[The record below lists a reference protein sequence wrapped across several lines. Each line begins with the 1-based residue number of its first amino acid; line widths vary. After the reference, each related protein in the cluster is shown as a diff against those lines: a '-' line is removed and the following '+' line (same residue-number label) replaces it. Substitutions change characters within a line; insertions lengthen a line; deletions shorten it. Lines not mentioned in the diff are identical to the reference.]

1 MTSSSVRACTPLT
14 ILATALCLPLAAGCR
29 EAPTAPPAPPSAP
42 SAPSPPPSPPAGFTV
57 AGTVR
62 AATTGEPL
70 SGVSVYQVFGGKGSP
85 STVTDSAGRYRISLT
100 RSEKLRAQK
109 SGYVPVDT
117 DKPVTAGGT
126 YDFEL
131 RPGVRI
137 GGRTEERGV
146 GTLGGVRVEIL
157 SGPDAGVETT
167 STSWGSYSLPYV
179 APGVFRIR
187 ASKDGFDRVEVDVD
201 TAITTSVNFTMQ
213 WAYGDCLS
221 SVTPVLFDML
231 PPGGASGTI
240 RVEARAERDWS
251 AAAAAPWFEVIGRT
265 TRTGSGTVSFEVRPS
280 AGEVDERRDAIRI
293 RCENGGGQ
301 DVTLVQLPDCGLQLL
316 PEADT
321 PAEFT
326 ADGGTGR
333 LQVITSTPGCFWR
346 AASRADWIRGVGIQ
360 SWRGTNTVAFV
371 VEANTTGRSREGIF
385 QVSEKTWVVRQ
396 R

>member
-1 MTSSSVRACTPLT
+1 MTSSSVRACTPVA

-29 EAPTAPPAPPSAP
+29 EGPTAPPGVPSAP
-42 SAPSPPPSPPAGFTV
+42 SAPAPPAGFTV
-57 AGTVR
+57 TGTVR
-62 AATTGEPL
+62 ATTTGEPL
-70 SGVSVYQVFGGKGSP
+70 SGVSVYQVPGGKGSP
-85 STVTDSAGRYRISLT
+85 STLTDAAGHYRISLT
-100 RSEKLRAQK
+100 MSDKLRAQK

-117 DKPVTAGGT
+117 ATAVTAGGT

-146 GTLGGVRVEIL
+146 GALGGVRVQIL
-157 SGPDAGVETT
+157 TGPDAGVETT
-167 STSWGSYSLPYV
+167 STSWGSYTLPYV
-179 APGVFRIR
+179 LPGVFRIR

-201 TAITTSVNFTMQ
+201 TAITRSVHFTMQ

-240 RVEARAERDWS
+240 HVEARAQRDWS
-251 AAAAAPWFEVIGRT
+251 AAAADPWVEVIGGT
-265 TRTGSGTVSFEVRPS
+265 TGRGSGTVAFDVRPS
-280 AGEVDERRDAIRI
+280 AGEVDERRGAIRI
-293 RCENGGGQ
+293 RCTNGGAQ

-316 PEADT
+316 PEAAT
-321 PAEFT
+321 PAEFAT
-326 ADGGTGR
+326 AGGTGR